1 MKIQIIKMP
10 KAENG
15 LVIEHGGE
23 AEMKSTNPFG
33 GGTIQ
38 FNGQSHDQSTN
49 GDSGI
54 GVSWNGE
61 RAEVEGGETA
71 FKDQQG
77 DLKIMGNL
85 VNPLTGRKYKDDL
98 KKIAKKEQKAQKF
111 LDKGTLLLNTANPD
125 DPWEALAFNAG
136 KAMTIGGTKK
146 QKQLSEIK
154 EHLGNMQEAHLETA
168 KEKKMSPEKM
178 FAKGGTVPSVDVNT
192 GEYYNTRLGLDN
204 NNKITPL
211 PTEEIEP
218 ITQYERSLNT
228 YKNFSDKLKGP
239 TDTREKYWPV
249 LKTNRFI
256 LQQNQNR
263 PQQQQEESSVSI
275 PISFGEEGSGGG
287 FIESG
292 GPVTPPSG
300 GVIVPNISST
310 NIQTPP
316 QNVPI
321 QEPVKS
327 YQPIENTDYPIRGP
341 LPKSQAKINITP
353 SYPTQDIQRIE
364 PQQAQKTSTPPAQ
377 ASQQAKAGGGEG
389 QIVYGPSNGA
399 IGTMKDG
406 VFTPIQRRDHLSKS
420 NQQDIDLL
428 NNPEALKKYVDSR
441 PRYKYGGT
449 IQAKNG
455 GTMYANGG
463 TVGDPVLFVYKG
475 KKYTMEELKRVTGL
489 SHTQI
494 ADKIIGTKDGDP
506 EGITRYETEYKRV
519 SDGSI
524 ISEYEINNFTP
535 GLQAFMRKQIAN
547 GDYILIPNDLPRYEG
562 VKNETPATKQT
573 SDFTPINTTGDP
585 IYEAMVKKA
594 AEKYGVSY
602 DRIKR
607 MVELESGFVPGQE
620 SKIVKKG
627 KQVAG
632 ALGLMQM
639 MEATGKDYGL
649 TRNELLSKDPKDI
662 EKQIEA
668 GVKHFAYL
676 KKKFNNNEDLAT
688 YAYNMGEGNLMK
700 FVKSSGKKL
709 EDYTVDDLNKRMEWK
724 RANQPTDDPN
734 AAQNQTYDYYKNTM
748 ATAIPPEQFREQYYN
763 QTPRPTDGMFSGK
776 FKVPPFD
783 YTPKPTD
790 IQTVQGD
797 GSPINLQQPPP
808 INKPSNARGISPSQ
822 FLGEGYALATN
833 REEPVQAQLYTP
845 ELFQPYQ
852 VSFQDRLNEN
862 QATFNS
868 VEKQLAY
875 DPTSLAT
882 LAGQKYSAD
891 SGVLAEEFRTNQS
904 VANDITNK
912 NVSLL
917 NEAERTNLGILDQQ
931 YTRQTQAKANT
942 KRINQDALSSISSK
956 MLQNE
961 ASNRQLRVYENL
973 YQNYSFDPHTGK
985 ALFQG
990 PKQGEEKPIDYG
1002 NLTPI
1007 TAGQPAK
1014 TVVKT
1019 SPTGQKT
1026 TTETYT
1032 VYDPNDPNNRFME
1045 SLGIMPKQFRPKKI
1059 NLTKAMR
1066 AGF

>member
-1 MKIQIIKMP
+1 MP

-168 KEKKMSPEKM
+168 KEKKMSPEKL
-178 FAKGGTVPSVDVNT
+178 F
-192 GEYYNTRLGLDN
+192 
-204 NNKITPL
+204 
-211 PTEEIEP
+211 
-218 ITQYERSLNT
+218 
-228 YKNFSDKLKGP
+228 
-239 TDTREKYWPV
+239 
-249 LKTNRFI
+249 
-256 LQQNQNR
+256 
-263 PQQQQEESSVSI
+263 
-275 PISFGEEGSGGG
+275 
-287 FIESG
+287 
-292 GPVTPPSG
+292 
-300 GVIVPNISST
+300 
-310 NIQTPP
+310 
-316 QNVPI
+316 
-321 QEPVKS
+321 
-327 YQPIENTDYPIRGP
+327 
-341 LPKSQAKINITP
+341 
-353 SYPTQDIQRIE
+353 
-364 PQQAQKTSTPPAQ
+364 
-377 ASQQAKAGGGEG
+377 
-389 QIVYGPSNGA
+389 
-399 IGTMKDG
+399 KD
-406 VFTPIQRRDHLSKS
+406 
-420 NQQDIDLL
+420 
-428 NNPEALKKYVDSR
+428 
-441 PRYKYGGT
+441 
-449 IQAKNG
+449 G